1 MTNRT
6 IQQFVSQI
14 QIVETFDEFDLG
26 FCPDDSIFTSFSEV
40 KIVLNS
46 YCKKCTLK

>member
-6 IQQFVSQI
+6 IQQFISQI

-26 FCPDDSIFTSFSEV
+26 FCLDDSIFKSFSEV
-40 KIVLNS
+40 KIVFNS
-46 YCKKCTLK
+46 YCRQVSVL